1 MQPVHS
7 SCSWIVLIIC
17 RRRDWKLSLLSHLCH
32 FCHGCLLLQPI
43 AIRKL
48 KIKKQNLPQSN
59 AKDHFY
65 KSRAINSFSILKPFT
80 MKELARFWFYNLS
93 AGLAEDDELL
103 RFSLPLN
110 TLSLGQT
117 SQSLEE
123 DKNSNCSFPE
133 KQRKYWW

>member
-1 MQPVHS
+1 MTTS
-7 SCSWIVLIIC
+7 SLKLQLDSFDNC
-17 RRRDWKLSLLSHLCH
+17 RRRDWKLFLLSHLCH
-32 FCHGCLLLQPI
+32 RCVFLQPI

-48 KIKKQNLPQSN
+48 KIKKQSN